1 MYDII
6 LMDLDNTILD
16 FNVAEKDSFKE
27 VIKETGLTYTEEL
40 LQQYK
45 KINQALWQKLE
56 QGKISKE
63 IVLNTRFSEF
73 FKLYDIQVD
82 GEEIEKKYRF
92 YLDSS
97 SALIPNAEDT
107 LIKLKSIGKK
117 IYSASNGVYST
128 QIKRLSK
135 AGIINLF
142 DGHFISEI
150 IQHEKPSPYFFDFC
164 MKNLSEVPKSS
175 ILMVGDSPTSDVQGA
190 INSGID
196 ACFYQYDK
204 TTTCT
209 YSKHTISNI
218 SELLGIV

>member
-16 FNVAEKDSFKE
+16 FNAAEKDGFKK
-27 VIKETGLTYTEEL
+27 VIHEIGLSYNNDL
-40 LQQYK
+40 LQQYQN
-45 KINQALWQKLE
+45 INNSLWHSLE
-56 QGKISKE
+56 QGKISKD

-82 GEEIEKKYRF
+82 GKEIERMFRF
-92 YLDSS
+92 HLDNS

-107 LIKLKSIGKK
+107 LIKLKTMGKK
-117 IYSASNGVYST
+117 IYSASNGLYST
-128 QIKRLSK
+128 QIKRLSN

-142 DGHFISEI
+142 DGHFISDI
-150 IQHEKPSPYFFDFC
+150 IKHEKPSPYFFDFC
-164 MKNLSEVPKSS
+164 IKNLSEVPKSS

-196 ACFYQYDK
+196 SCFYKYDK
-204 TTTCT
+204 TSTCT
-209 YSKHTISNI
+209 YSKHTIHDL
-218 SELLGIV
+218 SELLDIV

>member
-82 GEEIEKKYRF
+82 GEETEKKYRF

-196 ACFYQYDK
+196 SCFYQYDK

-209 YSKHTISNI
+209 YSKYTICDI
-218 SELLGIV
+218 SELLDIV